1 MINPTQP
8 AKKRDVFVTRTFDA
22 PLALVW
28 QAWTEP
34 EHIMRWWGPDY
45 FTSPL
50 AKIDF
55 REGGTSLVCMRAPD
69 GQDFYNTWTYRK
81 IVPMERIEFIQRLS
95 DQDGQKVDPVSL
107 GLRPDFPEE
116 VLTIVT
122 FKAIGGQTELTVTEY
137 GFPDTQMFE
146 FAVMGLN
153 QSLEK
158 MAASFARA

>member
-1 MINPTQP
+1 MTNPTQP
-8 AKKRDVFVTRTFDA
+8 VKKRDVFVTRTFDA

-28 QAWTEP
+28 KAWTEP

-50 AKIDF
+50 ANIDF

-107 GLRPDFPEE
+107 GLRADFPED

-122 FKAIGGQTELTVTEY
+122 FKALGDQTELTVTEY

-146 FAVMGLN
+146 FAQLGLN

-158 MAASFARA
+158 MAASFASA